1 MENIANEAT
10 LVNGN
15 LGNDCQLENYR
26 DGPNGKCAT
35 GCHESGNSL
44 TLRFLT
50 DRSIDGIRFT
60 GEGIANLRPRL
71 SSADKVYVPTEIAF
85 QRSTT
90 GSEVYLSLNGTRWH
104 SIQISFEAQGRVD
117 LCEIEVFAIPGT
129 RQVLSTRLH

>member
-1 MENIANEAT
+1 MENIAKDAT

-15 LGNDCQLENYR
+15 LGKDCQLENYR

-35 GCHESGNSL
+35 GCYESGNSL
-44 TLRFLT
+44 TLRFPT

-60 GEGIANLRPRL
+60 GELITNLRPRL
-71 SSADKVYVPTEIAF
+71 SSADNLYVPAEITF

-90 GSEVYLSLNGTRWH
+90 ASEVYLSLNGTRWH

-117 LCEIEVFAIPGT
+117 VCEIEVFAIPGT
-129 RQVLSTRLH
+129 R